1 MRFFGET
8 CTPAK
13 REDYVERPDRL
24 ALALV
29 DYLGRKGEDSVLVCV
44 LLYLHFFI
52 YGSLLRVLFS
62 IHFSLS
68 GTSIYSSIWLL

>member
-13 REDYVERPDRL
+13 REDYVERPDRV

-29 DYLGRKGEDSVLVCV
+29 DYLGRKGEDSVLACV
-44 LLYLHFFI
+44 LLYLHLFI
-52 YGSLLRVLFS
+52 FGSLLRVLFS
-62 IHFSLS
+62 AVLYFSLS
-68 GTSIYSSIWLL
+68 RALM